1 MKLQNPGSPE
11 SSTDPDIP
19 FASRPECKRPDN
31 TRSGRESMFRK
42 KCCLF
47 AKITAL
53 PIVAVAQDHRRK
65 RTCSIWYISRRKN
78 PVITYPNA
86 VHFGTIHLLF
96 LPIWICLPDSDQY
109 LIFPASL
116 NTSCQARLFQPGK
129 CLTVCID
136 PRGSQE
142 SIWRLFSVVSM
153 KLMSYRYVTVSAS
166 SFLLL

>member
-1 MKLQNPGSPE
+1 
-11 SSTDPDIP
+11 
-19 FASRPECKRPDN
+19 
-31 TRSGRESMFRK
+31 MFRK

-78 PVITYPNA
+78 PGHHVPRTLCTSVRYIC
-86 VHFGTIHLLF
+86 FF
-96 LPIWICLPDSDQY
+96 LPTWICLPDSNQY

-136 PRGSQE
+136 PRGSPE
-142 SIWRLFSVVSM
+142 SIWRLFSVLSM